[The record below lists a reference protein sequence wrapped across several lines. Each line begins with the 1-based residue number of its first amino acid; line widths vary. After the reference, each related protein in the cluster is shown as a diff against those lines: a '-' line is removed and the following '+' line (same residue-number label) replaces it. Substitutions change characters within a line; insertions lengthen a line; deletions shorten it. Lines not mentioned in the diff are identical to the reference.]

1 MCDGGRALSRMR
13 GGEGFSLIELL
24 VTMALFSVAAVA
36 FYQVMFSGV
45 RASDT
50 TRNVVRIS
58 EEARFG
64 FNRMVRDTREAAR
77 ITAASPTSYTIQ
89 VDFNGNNTIEADE
102 TETFTYD
109 DAADRITI
117 SAGGTPEPLIRG
129 VTSVGTDVFTF
140 SSNEL
145 QFDHAPL
152 DGLVTWQ
159 EVDTPPTGVTGGNRN
174 GSLDA
179 GEYPYITNVN
189 FAMRVTAGARSS
201 DFFAEAQLRNR
212 R

>member
-1 MCDGGRALSRMR
+1 MSRIR
-13 GGEGFSLIELL
+13 SDDGFSLIEVL

-45 RASDT
+45 GASDT
-50 TRNVVRIS
+50 TRSVVRIS

-64 FNRMVRDTREAAR
+64 LNRMVRDTREAAR
-77 ITAASPTSYTIQ
+77 ITAASSTSYTVQ

-102 TETFTYD
+102 TETFAYD
-109 DAADRITI
+109 DAGDRITI
-117 SAGGTPEPLIRG
+117 STGGTPEPLVRG
-129 VTSVGTDVFTF
+129 VTLAGSEVFTF

-145 QFDHAPL
+145 QFDYAPV
-152 DGLVTWQ
+152 DGIVTWQ

-174 GSLDA
+174 GVLDA

-189 FAMRVTAGARSS
+189 FAMRVTSGARSS